1 MKKIVA
7 SICLFVF
14 AAAGAA
20 AWAEAC
26 CPPEHEMDM
35 RSSDDCL
42 AATTQVTFSSI
53 ASKALS
59 KETPRR
65 SILATTISAAALH
78 LATHHPPA
86 DLPPPGTAR
95 PGTSQISPVLLR

>member
-1 MKKIVA
+1 MKRFVA

-42 AATTQVTFSSI
+42 AAATQVTFSPV
-53 ASKALS
+53 ASKAFS
-59 KETPRR
+59 KEAHP
-65 SILATTISAAALH
+65 IVAATISAAALH

-86 DLPPPGTAR
+86 ELPPPGAAR